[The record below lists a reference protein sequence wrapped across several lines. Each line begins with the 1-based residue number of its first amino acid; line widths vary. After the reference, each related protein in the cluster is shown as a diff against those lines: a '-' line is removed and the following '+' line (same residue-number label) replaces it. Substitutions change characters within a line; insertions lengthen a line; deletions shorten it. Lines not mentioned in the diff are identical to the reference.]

1 MTNIQNVSGI
11 LCYDH
16 NGCLNLFI
24 CIYMCDGVYFLI
36 IKKMK
41 YYLVFLILIFIPKVN
56 CEI

>member
-1 MTNIQNVSGI
+1 MYVAY
-11 LCYDH
+11 YDH
-16 NGCLNLFI
+16 DGCLNLFI

-56 CEI
+56 CVV